1 MSINGSLRETSLAD
15 VLQLLSMGRK
25 TGCLSLTHRG
35 TFASVFFAEGRVTY
49 ASIVNRRERI
59 GERLVQAGVIT
70 AEQFSAALDTQRK
83 RPQSRLGDVLLGN
96 GVVSRHALQQ
106 QIPAPGGEAGYLLV

>member
-35 TFASVFFAEGRVTY
+35 IFASVFFDSGRVSY

-59 GERLVQAGVIT
+59 GERLAQAGVIT
-70 AEQFSAALDTQRK
+70 ADQLRGALDHQRK
-83 RPQSRLGDVLLGN
+83 APDARLGDVLVETGLVTRN
-96 GVVSRHALQQ
+96 AIED
-106 QIPAPGGEAGYLLV
+106 QIRAQ